1 MSSNTNQTSATPNQQ
16 FMAALQALHGPTTS
30 ATTKE
35 VYNSF
40 VGREMPDKQSEEVSA
55 VDNVDDNPPDKD
67 KEELGQCSSFKN
79 KGQKDS
85 RCKQQAT
92 VRPYKGNKRNNHLVY
107 CEDCWEI
114 KREKNIKSCANRRLK
129 KKTKVKQ
136 EKQNILEFVD
146 KAKISGLSLMPK
158 QFEVMILRLAF
169 ISQLVS
175 VRNAFHNKMQ
185 QVRKDTDWTSIKKA
199 KANDGTATRIAK
211 KNLKNLCHY
220 RTFGTRR
227 NWQTE
232 LEGLLSAQTVFL
244 LTTLFQDV
252 KNILPNKE
260 CLTIETLR
268 LVVTDTPGWETPH
281 FVENYNNKVEDR
293 WGWTFHLSLCEE
305 GTHLSLWGGD
315 NKMIQKVHIPFG
327 CALLTRSDVCHA
339 GLGYSPG
346 NMMLQGNLFAE
357 PMFNSNRDLPHYTM
371 EPTAW
376 ASMTDNIVTQDF
388 PLIGDETLANEVA
401 KTATMLRNF
410 YTFSTDFL
418 DCMKTK

>member
-1 MSSNTNQTSATPNQQ
+1 MSSNTNQAPATPNQQ
-16 FMAALQALHGPTTS
+16 IMAALQA
-30 ATTKE
+30 E
-35 VYNSF
+35 
-40 VGREMPDKQSEEVSA
+40 D
-55 VDNVDDNPPDKD
+55 
-67 KEELGQCSSFKN
+67 LGQCSSFKK

-92 VRPYKGNKRNNHLVY
+92 VRPYKGNARNNHLVY
-107 CEDCWEI
+107 CKECWEI
-114 KREKNIKSCANRRLK
+114 KREKNRESCANRRLK
-129 KKTKVKQ
+129 KKTTVKQ
-136 EKQNILEFVD
+136 EKQHVLEFVD
-146 KAKISGLSLMPK
+146 KAKILGLSLMPK

-169 ISQLVS
+169 VSQLVY
-175 VRNAFHNKMQ
+175 VRDAFHKRLQ
-185 QVRKDTDWTSIKKA
+185 QVRKDTDWKSIKKA
-199 KANDGTATRIAK
+199 KANDGTATRVAK
-211 KNLKNLCHY
+211 KNFKNLCHY

-227 NWQTE
+227 NWQLE
-232 LEGLLSAQTVFL
+232 LEGLLSSQTVFL

-252 KNILPNKE
+252 KKLLPNKD

-268 LVVTDTPGWETPH
+268 LVVTDTPGLETPH
-281 FVENYNNKVEDR
+281 FVENYTNKGEDR

-315 NKMIQKVHIPFG
+315 NNTIQKVHIPFG
-327 CALLTRSDVCHA
+327 CALLTRSDVCIA
-339 GLGYSPG
+339 GLGNSPG

-357 PMFNSNRDLPHYTM
+357 LMFNGNRDLPYCTM

-376 ASMTDNIVTQDF
+376 ASMTDNIVTQEF

-401 KTATMLRNF
+401 NTATMLRNF

>member
-1 MSSNTNQTSATPNQQ
+1 MSSNTNQTSATPTQQ
-16 FMAALQALHGPTTS
+16 AMAHLQDVLGPTTS

-35 VYNSF
+35 AKNSF
-40 VGREMPDKQSEEVSA
+40 IGTNTTDKQSDEVTP
-55 VDNVDDNPPDKD
+55 VDNVADNPLDKH
-67 KEELGQCSSFKN
+67 KEELGQCSRFKS

-107 CEDCWEI
+107 CEACWEI
-114 KREKNIKSCANRRLK
+114 KREKNKESCARNRLK
-129 KKTKVKQ
+129 KKSKVKQ
-136 EKQNILEFVD
+136 EKQHILEVVD

-175 VRNAFHNKMQ
+175 VRNAFHNKLQ

-211 KNLKNLCHY
+211 NKLKNLCHY
-220 RTFGTRR
+220 RTFGTRKI
-227 NWQTE
+227 WQKD

-252 KNILPNKE
+252 KNILPNNE
-260 CLTIETLR
+260 WLTIETLR

-281 FVENYNNKVEDR
+281 FVENYNNKAEEK

-305 GTHLSLWGGD
+305 GTHLSLWG
-315 NKMIQKVHIPFG
+315 
-327 CALLTRSDVCHA
+327 
-339 GLGYSPG
+339 
-346 NMMLQGNLFAE
+346 
-357 PMFNSNRDLPHYTM
+357 
-371 EPTAW
+371 
-376 ASMTDNIVTQDF
+376 
-388 PLIGDETLANEVA
+388 DET
-401 KTATMLRNF
+401 K
-410 YTFSTDFL
+410 
-418 DCMKTK
+418 